1 MRPVLAVLAVLA
13 VLRSAAGPAAAAP
26 VQVSTAQGLS
36 VESAALLM
44 SGQQGGDIPMTGLA
58 LPVAG
63 SEGKARLL
71 VRLRLDGPAL
81 VAGQTG
87 ETLRVE
93 VGLYALG
100 GGESVQATILET
112 IGIDLAALRSAVES
126 QGVDVLAGLDLR
138 PGTYSLRLLVRNL
151 ETGRLGLRILP
162 ITISDLAG
170 LEPASS
176 LSGPPPEG
184 DPRPTARSA
193 GLGPLDPPPFPN
205 ESPMAAAP
213 AQPVAAP
220 PPPFPETAEGR
231 RLRSAFRGVYRE
243 ALAQLAAG
251 REPEARAAVAALED
265 SVLSQGE
272 RKAMVGRLVELE
284 TEVAGE
290 LAKVDFASL
299 VPVLRLHQRLFEEA
313 ASGHRLQGSALARET
328 VLRLTALQR
337 GGGPNPESGL
347 EISLLFDSTFGV
359 ELLRAGSRRLGEPL
373 LGSVLERDTG
383 HELALLELAVDAER
397 RGAREEALTFL
408 ESLLRAHPDHRD
420 ARLRYAVDLARLG
433 RTGPAT
439 ESLTTLIKEEEAGGE
454 DGGWRLSIAFQELA
468 RLQQQTKLPY
478 QAEKTLRDG
487 LRRLPG
493 DEKLTLQLAAV
504 LEHTRRSR
512 EAREI
517 LAGFVPEGA
526 AGGGAA
532 RHRFT
537 RRPEEALALLLAE
550 LDRAAASRLPA
561 LSGAL
566 EKTSP

>member
-1 MRPVLAVLAVLA
+1 
-13 VLRSAAGPAAAAP
+13 
-26 VQVSTAQGLS
+26 
-36 VESAALLM
+36 M

-63 SEGKARLL
+63 PEGKARLL

-81 VAGQTG
+81 LAGQTG

-93 VGLYALG
+93 VGFYVLG
-100 GGESVQATILET
+100 GAESVQATVLET
-112 IGIDLAALRSAVES
+112 LGIDLATLRGAVES

-162 ITISDLAG
+162 VTISDLAG

-205 ESPMAAAP
+205 EAPVAAAP
-213 AQPVAAP
+213 AQPVAAA
-220 PPPFPETAEGR
+220 PPFPETAEGR
-231 RLRSAFRGVYRE
+231 RLRSVFRGAYRE

-272 RKAMVGRLVELE
+272 RKAMVDRLVVLE

-290 LAKVDFASL
+290 LARADFASL

-313 ASGHRLQGSALARET
+313 AGGRRLQGSALARET
-328 VLRLTALQR
+328 VLRLMALQR

-397 RGAREEALTFL
+397 RGAREEALAFL

-439 ESLTTLIKEEEAGGE
+439 ESLSALIKEETGRKG
-454 DGGWRLSIAFQELA
+454 DGWRLSIAFQELA
-468 RLQQQTKLPY
+468 RLQQQAKLPSRPRKLCGMGCG
-478 QAEKTLRDG
+478 AF
-487 LRRLPG
+487 PG
-493 DEKLTLQLAAV
+493 
-504 LEHTRRSR
+504 TRS
-512 EAREI
+512 
-517 LAGFVPEGA
+517 
-526 AGGGAA
+526 
-532 RHRFT
+532 
-537 RRPEEALALLLAE
+537 
-550 LDRAAASRLPA
+550 
-561 LSGAL
+561 
-566 EKTSP
+566 